1 MSTPAIYPHPP
12 GPARP
17 PGRSPRFRSVL
28 DSFVPYKPGGGDAAA
43 IRLCSNESPD
53 GPLPSV
59 LAVIAAAAAGLNRY
73 PDHGSGQLTQALSA
87 RLGVPAA
94 HLAVGCGSVGLTQ
107 QLLAATAEP
116 GAEVLYAWRSF
127 EAYPA
132 LADLSGAASVRVPL
146 RDAAHDLA
154 AMAGAISAATRLIFV
169 CNPNN
174 PTGTVV
180 RRAELT
186 WFLDQVPPDCLVV
199 LDEAYHEYVRDP
211 GVPDGLALYRD
222 RPNLAVLR
230 TFSKAYGL
238 AALRVGYLIAH
249 EPVAAAVRKT
259 QLPFTVN
266 AVGQA
271 AAVASLAAEDELAA
285 RVEHVVAERA
295 RVADELRGQ
304 GWTVPATEANFV
316 WLPLGPD
323 TAAFA
328 AASEAA
334 GVIVRPYPPDGVRVT
349 IGDPAGNDMFLKTA
363 ATWPARY

>member
-1 MSTPAIYPHPP
+1 MSTPAMYPGAP
-12 GPARP
+12 GPG
-17 PGRSPRFRSVL
+17 GRSPRFRSVL
-28 DSFVPYKPGGGDAAA
+28 DSFVPYKPGGGAPTAA
-43 IRLCSNESPD
+43 RLCSNESPD

-59 LAVIAAAAAGLNRY
+59 LAVIAAAATGLNRY
-73 PDHGSGQLTQALSA
+73 PDHGSVQLTDAIAA

-94 HLAVGCGSVGLTQ
+94 HVAVGCGSVGLTQ

-116 GAEVLYAWRSF
+116 GTEVLYAWRSF

-132 LADLSGAASVRVPL
+132 LADLAGATSVRVPL

-154 AMAGAISAATRLIFV
+154 AMARAITAATRLIFV

-180 RRAELT
+180 GHAGLT
-186 WFLDQVPPDCLVV
+186 WFLDQVPPGCLVV

-211 GVPDGLALYRD
+211 GVPDGLALYPD
-222 RPNLAVLR
+222 RPNLALLR

-238 AALRVGYLIAH
+238 AALRVGYLIGH

-266 AVGQA
+266 AVAQA
-271 AAVASLAAEDELAA
+271 AAIASLAARAELME
-285 RVEHVVAERA
+285 RVELVVAERG
-295 RVADELRGQ
+295 RVAGELRDQ
-304 GWTVPATEANFV
+304 GWTVPPTQANFV

-328 AASEAA
+328 AASEQA
-334 GVIVRPYPPDGVRVT
+334 GVIVRPYPPDGVRVS
-349 IGDPAGNDMFLKTA
+349 IGLPADNDTFLKLA
-363 ATWPARY
+363 RSWPGRF